1 MAGDERV
8 PLLERLRFTAIFSSN
23 LDEFCMVRVAEL
35 LEAVR
40 TSPNR
45 PRTAG
50 DLLPSEV
57 LDRVGTRMRELV
69 ERQSAMLGELLAELR
84 AAGIAIMPVS
94 EVMPSE
100 RGELAAMFHGSI
112 FPVLTPLAVG
122 PGRPFPYISNL
133 SLSLGV
139 MLRDPETGQRRLA
152 RVKVPEV
159 LPRFLPIGD
168 DGDRFVTLED
178 LIATHLDSLFPG
190 MEIEEHAAFRVT
202 RDADFEIE
210 EAADDLLSAVERELR
225 RRRFG
230 EVVRVELANSMSA
243 GMRHQLL
250 AHLHAD
256 EAYVYAV
263 DGLLDL
269 ADLVELTQIERP
281 ELRYPEWQGVT
292 RPRLRGDGDAPADLF
307 AAIREGDIFVEHP
320 YDAFSTSVERLFEQ
334 AVDDPD
340 VLAIKHTI
348 YRTSG
353 DSPMVPAL
361 IRAAEQGKQA
371 VVLVEL
377 KARFDEARNIGW
389 ARALER
395 AGVHVVHG
403 FPALKTHAK
412 CALVVRREHGGI
424 RRYVHIGTGN
434 YHPRTA
440 RLYTDA
446 GLFTCRP
453 DIAADVSDLFNYL
466 TGFGRPQR
474 YRKLLVAPTDLRER
488 IIDEVRRVTAD
499 TVAGGRG
506 RIVLKMNGLADRPVI
521 ESLYEASQAGVQVD
535 LVVRS
540 ICCLR
545 PGVPDLSEN
554 IRVVSVL
561 GRFLEHERLFAFHG
575 AESRYFLGS
584 ADMMPRNLDSRVE
597 VLVPVEDTAIQGEID
612 TLLET
617 SLSDTRSC
625 FQLMPDG
632 TWERRRPAEGE
643 RRALLARRAHGS
655 RAGGR
660 ARRRRGRRSRGGRR
674 AHRARG
680 QAARRGSRVSSRYA
694 VIDVGTNTVRLLVA
708 EQERRPPHSD
718 VTPTRSCVRLGRDLR
733 ATARISDQSL
743 LHVSEALRSYS
754 GVARKLGAVDLRII
768 ATSAA
773 REAENGQELAARVLA
788 DTGHE
793 LEIID
798 EDEEARLAWVGALNA
813 LDEPWEGE
821 VGVVDVGGGSTEVVV
836 GSIGNGIHFSHSYK
850 LGSGRLTDMCIEHDP
865 PRPFELERV
874 RRIID
879 ETLPAMGEIPQ
890 PQHASAVAGSASNLR
905 RLVGPLLD
913 VEALERAVRILCEHP
928 SRRVARRFELEQE
941 RVRILPAG
949 ALILHACAVRL
960 GVPLWFCKGGIREGA
975 VLDMVAA
982 RLDRPAG

>member
-1 MAGDERV
+1 MAVRRTKKGTEESRLFDRELSWLEWDARVLALADDERT
-8 PLLERLRFTAIFSSN
+8 PLLERLRFAAIFSSN

-40 TSPNR
+40 DSPNR

-69 ERQSAMLGELLAELR
+69 ERHSAVVAGLLEQLAE
-84 AAGIAIMPVS
+84 AGVEVLPVS
-94 EVMPSE
+94 AVAASE
-100 RGELAAMFHGSI
+100 RGELAAMFHGTI

-159 LPRFLPIGD
+159 LPRFLRVGSR
-168 DGDRFVTLED
+168 GDRFVTLED
-178 LIATHLDSLFPG
+178 LIAAHLDSLFPG
-190 MEIEEHAAFRVT
+190 MDVEEHAAFRVT

-230 EVVRVELANSMSA
+230 EVARVELESAMSA

-256 EAYVYAV
+256 DAYVVAV
-263 DGLLDL
+263 DGLLDG
-269 ADLVELTQIERP
+269 ADLVELAALERP

-292 RPRLRGDGDAPADLF
+292 RPRLRGEGDNPADIF
-307 AAIREGDIFVEHP
+307 AAIREGDILVNHP
-320 YDAFSTSVERLFEQ
+320 YDAFSTSVERLIEA

-361 IRAAEQGKQA
+361 IRATEQGKQA

-488 IIDEVRRVTAD
+488 VVDEVRRVTAD
-499 TVAGGRG
+499 AAAGTPG
-506 RIVLKMNGLADRPVI
+506 RIVLKMNGLVDRPVI

-540 ICCLR
+540 ISCLR
-545 PGVPDLSEN
+545 PGVPGLSEN

-575 AESRYFLGS
+575 AESHYFLGS

-597 VLVPVEDTAIQGEID
+597 VVVPVEDPALRGEID
-612 TLLET
+612 VMLET
-617 SLSDTRSC
+617 SLSDNRSS
-625 FQLMPDG
+625 FQLQRDG
-632 TWERRRPAEGE
+632 AWERRRPAPGE
-643 RRALLARRAHGS
+643 PERSAQEELMARAL
-655 RAGGR
+655 
-660 ARRRRGRRSRGGRR
+660 
-674 AHRARG
+674 
-680 QAARRGSRVSSRYA
+680 
-694 VIDVGTNTVRLLVA
+694 
-708 EQERRPPHSD
+708 E
-718 VTPTRSCVRLGRDLR
+718 
-733 ATARISDQSL
+733 
-743 LHVSEALRSYS
+743 
-754 GVARKLGAVDLRII
+754 
-768 ATSAA
+768 
-773 REAENGQELAARVLA
+773 AARVA
-788 DTGHE
+788 
-793 LEIID
+793 
-798 EDEEARLAWVGALNA
+798 DEEADREEAAERIVRAA
-813 LDEPWEGE
+813 KRRGE
-821 VGVVDVGGGSTEVVV
+821 E
-836 GSIGNGIHFSHSYK
+836 
-850 LGSGRLTDMCIEHDP
+850 LT
-865 PRPFELERV
+865 
-874 RRIID
+874 
-879 ETLPAMGEIPQ
+879 
-890 PQHASAVAGSASNLR
+890 
-905 RLVGPLLD
+905 
-913 VEALERAVRILCEHP
+913 
-928 SRRVARRFELEQE
+928 
-941 RVRILPAG
+941 
-949 ALILHACAVRL
+949 
-960 GVPLWFCKGGIREGA
+960 
-975 VLDMVAA
+975 
-982 RLDRPAG
+982 

>member
-1 MAGDERV
+1 MAVRRPKKSPAQSRLFDRELSWVEWDARVLELAGDDRI
-8 PLLERLRFTAIFSSN
+8 PLLERLRFIAIFSSN

-40 TSPNR
+40 DSPSR

-69 ERQSAMLGELLAELR
+69 ERQSAVLADLLAQLR
-84 AAGIAIMPVS
+84 TAGVSVLPVS
-94 EVMPSE
+94 EVAASE
-100 RGELAAMFHGSI
+100 RGELAATFHGTI

-159 LPRFLPIGD
+159 LPRFLRVGNE
-168 DGDRFVTLED
+168 GDRFVALED
-178 LIATHLDSLFPG
+178 LIAAHLDSLFPG
-190 MEIEEHAAFRVT
+190 MEIEEQAAFRVT

-230 EVVRVELANSMSA
+230 EVVRVELASSMSA

-256 EAYVYAV
+256 DAYVYAV

-269 ADLVELTQIERP
+269 ADLVELASLERP
-281 ELRYPEWQGVT
+281 ALRYPEWQGVT
-292 RPRLRGDGDAPADLF
+292 RPRLRGEGDEPADLF
-307 AAIREGDIFVEHP
+307 AAIREGDILVNYP
-320 YDAFSTSVERLFEQ
+320 YDRFSTSVERLIEQ

-340 VLAIKHTI
+340 VLAIKYTI

-353 DSPMVPAL
+353 DSPMVPAV
-361 IRAAEQGKQA
+361 IRAVEQGKQA

-403 FPALKTHAK
+403 FPELKTHAK

-466 TGFGRPQR
+466 TGFGRPRR

-488 IIDEVRRVTAD
+488 IVDEVHRVTAD
-499 TVAGGRG
+499 AAAGGPG
-506 RIVLKMNGLADRPVI
+506 RIVLKMNGLVDRPVI
-521 ESLYEASQAGVQVD
+521 ESLYEASQAGVKVD

-545 PGVPDLSEN
+545 PGVPGLSEN
-554 IRVVSVL
+554 INVVSVL
-561 GRFLEHERLFAFHG
+561 GRFLEHERLYVFHG
-575 AESRYFLGS
+575 ADSRYFLGS

-597 VLVPVEDTAIQGEID
+597 VLVPVEDPALQGELD

-617 SLSDTRSC
+617 SLSDNRSS
-625 FQLMPDG
+625 FQLLPDG
-632 TWERRRPAEGE
+632 TWERRRPAPGE
-643 RRALLARRAHGS
+643 PERSAQEELMARAL
-655 RAGGR
+655 
-660 ARRRRGRRSRGGRR
+660 
-674 AHRARG
+674 
-680 QAARRGSRVSSRYA
+680 
-694 VIDVGTNTVRLLVA
+694 
-708 EQERRPPHSD
+708 E
-718 VTPTRSCVRLGRDLR
+718 
-733 ATARISDQSL
+733 
-743 LHVSEALRSYS
+743 
-754 GVARKLGAVDLRII
+754 
-768 ATSAA
+768 
-773 REAENGQELAARVLA
+773 AARVA
-788 DTGHE
+788 
-793 LEIID
+793 D
-798 EDEEARLAWVGALNA
+798 EDDDREKAAERIVRAAKRR
-813 LDEPWEGE
+813 GE
-821 VGVVDVGGGSTEVVV
+821 D
-836 GSIGNGIHFSHSYK
+836 I
-850 LGSGRLTDMCIEHDP
+850 
-865 PRPFELERV
+865 
-874 RRIID
+874 
-879 ETLPAMGEIPQ
+879 A
-890 PQHASAVAGSASNLR
+890 
-905 RLVGPLLD
+905 
-913 VEALERAVRILCEHP
+913 
-928 SRRVARRFELEQE
+928 
-941 RVRILPAG
+941 
-949 ALILHACAVRL
+949 
-960 GVPLWFCKGGIREGA
+960 
-975 VLDMVAA
+975 
-982 RLDRPAG
+982 

>member
-1 MAGDERV
+1 MAVRRTKKGTEESRLFDRELSWLEWDARVLALADDERT
-8 PLLERLRFTAIFSSN
+8 PLLERLRFAAIFSSN

-40 TSPNR
+40 DSPNR

-69 ERQSAMLGELLAELR
+69 ERHSAVVAGLLEQLAE
-84 AAGIAIMPVS
+84 AGVEVLPVS
-94 EVMPSE
+94 AVAASE
-100 RGELAAMFHGSI
+100 RGELAAMFHGTI

-159 LPRFLPIGD
+159 LPRFLRVGSR
-168 DGDRFVTLED
+168 GDRFVTLED
-178 LIATHLDSLFPG
+178 LIAAHLDSLFPG
-190 MEIEEHAAFRVT
+190 MDVEEHAAFRVT

-230 EVVRVELANSMSA
+230 EVARVELESAMSA

-256 EAYVYAV
+256 DAYVVAV
-263 DGLLDL
+263 DGLLDG
-269 ADLVELTQIERP
+269 ADLVELAALERP

-292 RPRLRGDGDAPADLF
+292 RPRLRGEGDNPADIF
-307 AAIREGDIFVEHP
+307 AAIREGDILVNHP
-320 YDAFSTSVERLFEQ
+320 YDAFSTSVERLIEA

-361 IRAAEQGKQA
+361 IRATEQGKQA

-488 IIDEVRRVTAD
+488 VVDEVRRVTAD
-499 TVAGGRG
+499 AAAGTPG
-506 RIVLKMNGLADRPVI
+506 RIVLKMNGLVDRPVI

-540 ICCLR
+540 ISCLR
-545 PGVPDLSEN
+545 PGVPGLSEN

-575 AESRYFLGS
+575 AESHYFLGS

-597 VLVPVEDTAIQGEID
+597 VVVPVEDPALRGEID
-612 TLLET
+612 LMLET
-617 SLSDTRSC
+617 SLSDNRSS
-625 FQLMPDG
+625 FQLQRDG
-632 TWERRRPAEGE
+632 AWERRRPAPGE
-643 RRALLARRAHGS
+643 PERSAQEELMARAL
-655 RAGGR
+655 
-660 ARRRRGRRSRGGRR
+660 
-674 AHRARG
+674 
-680 QAARRGSRVSSRYA
+680 
-694 VIDVGTNTVRLLVA
+694 
-708 EQERRPPHSD
+708 E
-718 VTPTRSCVRLGRDLR
+718 
-733 ATARISDQSL
+733 
-743 LHVSEALRSYS
+743 
-754 GVARKLGAVDLRII
+754 
-768 ATSAA
+768 
-773 REAENGQELAARVLA
+773 AARVA
-788 DTGHE
+788 
-793 LEIID
+793 
-798 EDEEARLAWVGALNA
+798 DEEADREEAAERIVRAA
-813 LDEPWEGE
+813 KRRGE
-821 VGVVDVGGGSTEVVV
+821 E
-836 GSIGNGIHFSHSYK
+836 
-850 LGSGRLTDMCIEHDP
+850 LT
-865 PRPFELERV
+865 
-874 RRIID
+874 
-879 ETLPAMGEIPQ
+879 
-890 PQHASAVAGSASNLR
+890 
-905 RLVGPLLD
+905 
-913 VEALERAVRILCEHP
+913 
-928 SRRVARRFELEQE
+928 
-941 RVRILPAG
+941 
-949 ALILHACAVRL
+949 
-960 GVPLWFCKGGIREGA
+960 
-975 VLDMVAA
+975 
-982 RLDRPAG
+982 

>member
-1 MAGDERV
+1 M
-8 PLLERLRFTAIFSSN
+8 
-23 LDEFCMVRVAEL
+23 
-35 LEAVR
+35 AVR
-40 TSPNR
+40 RAARRRTRAVAPLR
-45 PRTAG
+45 PRALVARVG
-50 DLLPSEV
+50 RARARARRRRAHAAARAAALLGHLLVQPRRVLHGARGRAARGRARHAQPPAHGRRPAAVRGARPRRACACASSSSARAASPRDLL
-57 LDRVGTRMRELV
+57 
-69 ERQSAMLGELLAELR
+69 AKLAR
-84 AAGIAIMPVS
+84 SRRRGAARRRRSRPR
-94 EVMPSE
+94 E
-100 RGELAAMFHGSI
+100 RGELAAMFHGTI

-159 LPRFLPIGD
+159 LPRFLRVGSR
-168 DGDRFVTLED
+168 GDRFVTLED
-178 LIATHLDSLFPG
+178 LIAAHLDSLFPG
-190 MEIEEHAAFRVT
+190 MEVEEHAAFRVT

-230 EVVRVELANSMSA
+230 EVVRVELASSMSA

-256 EAYVYAV
+256 DAYVVRRRRA
-263 DGLLDL
+263 
-269 ADLVELTQIERP
+269 A
-281 ELRYPEWQGVT
+281 
-292 RPRLRGDGDAPADLF
+292 RPRRPGRARRPRAPRPALSRVAGRDAPA
-307 AAIREGDIFVEHP
+307 AARRGRRARRHLRRDPRGRHP
-320 YDAFSTSVERLFEQ
+320 RQPPLRRASRRRSSASSRQ

-488 IIDEVRRVTAD
+488 IVDEVRRVTAD
-499 TVAGGRG
+499 AAAGTPGSYRAEDERPGRPARDRVAVRGLAGRRAGRSRRAQHLLPAPRRARPVREHPRRQRARALPRARAAVRVPRRGVALLPRLGRHDAAQPRLARRGARAGRG
-506 RIVLKMNGLADRPVI
+506 PRACAP
-521 ESLYEASQAGVQVD
+521 
-535 LVVRS
+535 RS
-540 ICCLR
+540 TC
-545 PGVPDLSEN
+545 
-554 IRVVSVL
+554 
-561 GRFLEHERLFAFHG
+561 
-575 AESRYFLGS
+575 
-584 ADMMPRNLDSRVE
+584 
-597 VLVPVEDTAIQGEID
+597 
-612 TLLET
+612 LLET
-617 SLSDTRSC
+617 SLSDTRSS
-625 FQLMPDG
+625 FQLQPDG
-632 TWERRRPAEGE
+632 AWERRRPAEGE
-643 RRALLARRAHGS
+643 PERSAQEELMARALEAARVADEEADREEAAERIVRA
-655 RAGGR
+655 AK
-660 ARRRRGRRSRGGRR
+660 RRGEDLQVSR
-674 AHRARG
+674 
-680 QAARRGSRVSSRYA
+680 RYA

-708 EQERRPPHSD
+708 EQVDGRLVPGAHRQGARAARARPRARRPHQRREPAARERRAAAAS
-718 VTPTRSCVRLGRDLR
+718 RR
-733 ATARISDQSL
+733 
-743 LHVSEALRSYS
+743 
-754 GVARKLGAVDLRII
+754 VARKLGAADLRII

-788 DTGHE
+788 DTGPR
-793 LEIID
+793 
-798 EDEEARLAWVGALNA
+798 ARDHRRGR
-813 LDEPWEGE
+813 
-821 VGVVDVGGGSTEVVV
+821 GG
-836 GSIGNGIHFSHSYK
+836 
-850 LGSGRLTDMCIEHDP
+850 
-865 PRPFELERV
+865 
-874 RRIID
+874 
-879 ETLPAMGEIPQ
+879 
-890 PQHASAVAGSASNLR
+890 
-905 RLVGPLLD
+905 
-913 VEALERAVRILCEHP
+913 
-928 SRRVARRFELEQE
+928 
-941 RVRILPAG
+941 
-949 ALILHACAVRL
+949 
-960 GVPLWFCKGGIREGA
+960 
-975 VLDMVAA
+975 AA
-982 RLDRPAG
+982 RLGRRAQRARRALGGRGRRRRRRRRLDRDRRRLDRATASTSRTPTSSARAG

>member
-1 MAGDERV
+1 MAVRRPRKTAAKSRLFDRELSWLEWDARVLELPGDDRI
-8 PLLERLRFTAIFSSN
+8 PLLERLRFIAIFSSN

-40 TSPNR
+40 DSPNR

-57 LDRVGTRMRELV
+57 LDRVGSRMRELV
-69 ERQSAMLGELLAELR
+69 ERQSALLADLLVRLR
-84 AAGIAIMPVS
+84 KAGVSVLRVS
-94 EVMPSE
+94 EVAASE
-100 RGELAAMFHGSI
+100 RGELAATFHGTI

-133 SLSLGV
+133 SLSLAV

-159 LPRFLPIGD
+159 LPRFLPVGD
-168 DGDRFVTLED
+168 GGDRFVALED

-190 MEIEEHAAFRVT
+190 MEIEEQAAFRVT

-210 EAADDLLSAVERELR
+210 EAGDDLLSAVESELR

-230 EVVRVELANSMSA
+230 EVVRVELAAAMSA

-256 EAYVYAV
+256 DAYVYAV

-269 ADLVELTQIERP
+269 ADLVELASLERP
-281 ELRYPEWQGVT
+281 GLRYPEWQGVT
-292 RPRLRGDGDAPADLF
+292 RPRLRGEGDEPADLF
-307 AAIREGDIFVEHP
+307 RAIREGDILVNHP
-320 YDAFSTSVERLFEQ
+320 YDRFSTSVERLIEQ

-340 VLAIKHTI
+340 VLAIKYTI

-353 DSPMVPAL
+353 DSPMVPAV
-361 IRAAEQGKQA
+361 IRATEQGKQA

-488 IIDEVRRVTAD
+488 IVDEVRRVTAD
-499 TVAGGRG
+499 AAAGGRG
-506 RIVLKMNGLADRPVI
+506 RIVLKMNGLVDRPVI

-554 IRVVSVL
+554 ITVVSVL
-561 GRFLEHERLFAFHG
+561 GRFLEHERLFTFHG

-597 VLVPVEDTAIQGEID
+597 VLVPVEDAALQAEID

-617 SLSDTRSC
+617 SLSDTRSS
-625 FQLMPDG
+625 FQLQPDG
-632 TWERRRPAEGE
+632 AWERRRPAEGE
-643 RRALLARRAHGS
+643 PERSAQEELMARAL
-655 RAGGR
+655 
-660 ARRRRGRRSRGGRR
+660 
-674 AHRARG
+674 
-680 QAARRGSRVSSRYA
+680 
-694 VIDVGTNTVRLLVA
+694 
-708 EQERRPPHSD
+708 E
-718 VTPTRSCVRLGRDLR
+718 
-733 ATARISDQSL
+733 
-743 LHVSEALRSYS
+743 
-754 GVARKLGAVDLRII
+754 
-768 ATSAA
+768 
-773 REAENGQELAARVLA
+773 AARVA
-788 DTGHE
+788 
-793 LEIID
+793 D
-798 EDEEARLAWVGALNA
+798 EDDDREKAAERIVRAAKRR
-813 LDEPWEGE
+813 GE
-821 VGVVDVGGGSTEVVV
+821 D
-836 GSIGNGIHFSHSYK
+836 I
-850 LGSGRLTDMCIEHDP
+850 
-865 PRPFELERV
+865 
-874 RRIID
+874 
-879 ETLPAMGEIPQ
+879 A
-890 PQHASAVAGSASNLR
+890 
-905 RLVGPLLD
+905 
-913 VEALERAVRILCEHP
+913 
-928 SRRVARRFELEQE
+928 
-941 RVRILPAG
+941 
-949 ALILHACAVRL
+949 
-960 GVPLWFCKGGIREGA
+960 
-975 VLDMVAA
+975 
-982 RLDRPAG
+982 

>member
-1 MAGDERV
+1 MAVRRQKKSAQESRLFDRELSWLEWNARVLELAGDDRV
-8 PLLERLRFTAIFSSN
+8 PLLERLRFSAIFSSN
-23 LDEFCMVRVAEL
+23 LDEFSMVRVAEL

-40 TSPNR
+40 DSPTR

-50 DLLPSEV
+50 DLLPSQV
-57 LDRVGTRMRELV
+57 LDRVGSRMRELV
-69 ERQSAMLGELLAELR
+69 ERQSALVTELLAEL
-84 AAGIAIMPVS
+84 ATAGVAVLPVS
-94 EVMPSE
+94 AVAASE
-100 RGELAAMFHGSI
+100 RAELAAMFHGTI

-159 LPRFLPIGD
+159 LPRFLQVGD
-168 DGDRFVTLED
+168 GGVRFVALED
-178 LIATHLDSLFPG
+178 LIAAHLDSLFPG
-190 MEIEEHAAFRVT
+190 MEVEEQAAFRVT

-230 EVVRVELANSMSA
+230 EVVRVELASAMSA
-243 GMRHQLL
+243 NMRHQLL

-256 EAYVYAV
+256 DAYVYAV

-269 ADLVELTQIERP
+269 ADLVELAGLERRD
-281 ELRYPEWQGVT
+281 LRYPAWQGVT
-292 RPRLRGDGDAPADLF
+292 RPRLRGQGDEPADIF
-307 AAIREGDIFVEHP
+307 AAIRDGDILVNHP
-320 YDAFSTSVERLFEQ
+320 YDRFSTSVERLIEQ

-488 IIDEVRRVTAD
+488 IVDEVRRVTAD
-499 TVAGGRG
+499 TAAGGRG
-506 RIVLKMNGLADRPVI
+506 RIVLKMNGLVDRPVI

-545 PGVPDLSEN
+545 PGVPGLSEN
-554 IRVVSVL
+554 ISVISVL

-575 AESRYFLGS
+575 EESRYFLGS

-597 VLVPVEDTAIQGEID
+597 VLVPVEDPAIRAELDLQ
-612 TLLET
+612 LET
-617 SLSDTRSC
+617 SLADTRSS
-625 FQLMPDG
+625 FQLLPDG

-643 RRALLARRAHGS
+643 PERSSQEELMAL
-655 RAGGR
+655 
-660 ARRRRGRRSRGGRR
+660 
-674 AHRARG
+674 
-680 QAARRGSRVSSRYA
+680 
-694 VIDVGTNTVRLLVA
+694 
-708 EQERRPPHSD
+708 
-718 VTPTRSCVRLGRDLR
+718 
-733 ATARISDQSL
+733 
-743 LHVSEALRSYS
+743 AL
-754 GVARKLGAVDLRII
+754 
-768 ATSAA
+768 
-773 REAENGQELAARVLA
+773 EAARVA
-788 DTGHE
+788 
-793 LEIID
+793 
-798 EDEEARLAWVGALNA
+798 DEEANREEAAERIVRAQKRRGEDLA
-813 LDEPWEGE
+813 
-821 VGVVDVGGGSTEVVV
+821 
-836 GSIGNGIHFSHSYK
+836 
-850 LGSGRLTDMCIEHDP
+850 
-865 PRPFELERV
+865 
-874 RRIID
+874 
-879 ETLPAMGEIPQ
+879 
-890 PQHASAVAGSASNLR
+890 
-905 RLVGPLLD
+905 
-913 VEALERAVRILCEHP
+913 
-928 SRRVARRFELEQE
+928 
-941 RVRILPAG
+941 
-949 ALILHACAVRL
+949 
-960 GVPLWFCKGGIREGA
+960 
-975 VLDMVAA
+975 
-982 RLDRPAG
+982 

>member
-1 MAGDERV
+1 MAVRRAKKTSKESRLFDRELSWLEWDARVLELAGDERI

-40 TSPNR
+40 DAPTR

-50 DLLPSEV
+50 ELLPSEV
-57 LDRVGTRMRELV
+57 LDRVGARMRELV
-69 ERQSAMLGELLAELR
+69 ERQSAVVAELLAELQK
-84 AAGIAIMPVS
+84 ADVAVLPVS
-94 EVMPSE
+94 EVAASE
-100 RGELAAMFHGSI
+100 RGELAAMFHGTI

-139 MLRDPETGQRRLA
+139 MLRDPETGERRLA

-159 LPRFLPIGD
+159 LPRFLQVGD
-168 DGDRFVTLED
+168 EGDRFVALED
-178 LIATHLDSLFPG
+178 LIAAHLDSLFPG
-190 MEIEEHAAFRVT
+190 MEIEEQAAFRVT

-230 EVVRVELANSMSA
+230 EVVRVELASAMSA
-243 GMRHQLL
+243 TMRHQLL

-256 EAYVYAV
+256 DAYVYAV

-269 ADLVELTQIERP
+269 ADLADLASLERP
-281 ELRYPEWQGVT
+281 DLRYPEWQGVT
-292 RPRLRGDGDAPADLF
+292 RPRLRGEGDEPADIF
-307 AAIREGDIFVEHP
+307 AAIREGDILVNHP
-320 YDAFSTSVERLFEQ
+320 YDRFATSVERLIEQ

-488 IIDEVRRVTAD
+488 IIDEVRRVTSDAA
-499 TVAGGRG
+499 AGTPG
-506 RIVLKMNGLADRPVI
+506 RIVLKMNGLVDRPVI
-521 ESLYEASQAGVQVD
+521 ESLYEASQAGVRVE

-545 PGVPDLSEN
+545 PGVSGLSEN
-554 IRVVSVL
+554 ISVMSVL

-597 VLVPVEDTAIQGEID
+597 VIVPVEDAAARAELDVQ
-612 TLLET
+612 LET
-617 SLSDTRSC
+617 SLADTRSS
-625 FQLMPDG
+625 FQLMPNGD
-632 TWERRRPAEGE
+632 WERRRPVNGE
-643 RRALLARRAHGS
+643 PERSSQEELMAL
-655 RAGGR
+655 
-660 ARRRRGRRSRGGRR
+660 
-674 AHRARG
+674 
-680 QAARRGSRVSSRYA
+680 
-694 VIDVGTNTVRLLVA
+694 
-708 EQERRPPHSD
+708 
-718 VTPTRSCVRLGRDLR
+718 
-733 ATARISDQSL
+733 
-743 LHVSEALRSYS
+743 AL
-754 GVARKLGAVDLRII
+754 
-768 ATSAA
+768 
-773 REAENGQELAARVLA
+773 EAARVA
-788 DTGHE
+788 
-793 LEIID
+793 
-798 EDEEARLAWVGALNA
+798 DEEADREKAAERIVRAQKRRGEDLA
-813 LDEPWEGE
+813 
-821 VGVVDVGGGSTEVVV
+821 
-836 GSIGNGIHFSHSYK
+836 
-850 LGSGRLTDMCIEHDP
+850 
-865 PRPFELERV
+865 
-874 RRIID
+874 
-879 ETLPAMGEIPQ
+879 
-890 PQHASAVAGSASNLR
+890 
-905 RLVGPLLD
+905 
-913 VEALERAVRILCEHP
+913 
-928 SRRVARRFELEQE
+928 
-941 RVRILPAG
+941 
-949 ALILHACAVRL
+949 
-960 GVPLWFCKGGIREGA
+960 
-975 VLDMVAA
+975 
-982 RLDRPAG
+982 

>member
-1 MAGDERV
+1 MAVRRPKTSAAKSPLFDRELSWLEWDARVLELAGDERV
-8 PLLERLRFTAIFSSN
+8 PLLERLRFIAIFSSN

-40 TSPNR
+40 DSPHR

-50 DLLPSEV
+50 DLLPPEA
-57 LDRVGTRMRELV
+57 LERVGSRMRELV
-69 ERQSAMLGELLAELR
+69 ERQSALLADLL
-84 AAGIAIMPVS
+84 AQLKTSGVAVQPVS
-94 EVMPSE
+94 EVAAPE
-100 RGELAAMFHGSI
+100 RAELAATFHGTI

-159 LPRFLPIGD
+159 LPRFLAVGD
-168 DGDRFVTLED
+168 AGDRFVALED
-178 LIATHLDSLFPG
+178 LIAAHLDSLFPG
-190 MEIEEHAAFRVT
+190 MEIEEQAAFRVT

-210 EAADDLLSAVERELR
+210 EAADDLVTAVERELR

-230 EVVRVELANSMSA
+230 EVVRVEFASAMSA

-256 EAYVYAV
+256 DAYVYAV

-269 ADLVELTQIERP
+269 ADLVELAALERP
-281 ELRYPEWQGVT
+281 GLRYPEWQGVT
-292 RPRLRGDGDAPADLF
+292 RPRLRGEGDEPADLF
-307 AAIREGDIFVEHP
+307 AAIREGDILVNHP
-320 YDAFSTSVERLFEQ
+320 YDRFSTSVERLIEQ

-340 VLAIKHTI
+340 VLAVKYTI

-353 DSPMVPAL
+353 DSPMVPAV
-361 IRAAEQGKQA
+361 IRAVEQGKQA

-377 KARFDEARNIGW
+377 KARFDEARNLGW

-403 FPALKTHAK
+403 FPELKTHAK

-453 DIAADVSDLFNYL
+453 EIAADVSDLFNYL

-488 IIDEVRRVTAD
+488 IIEEVRRVTAD
-499 TVAGGRG
+499 AAAGGQG
-506 RIVLKMNGLADRPVI
+506 RIVLKMNGLVDRPVI

-545 PGVPDLSEN
+545 PGVPGLSEN

-561 GRFLEHERLFAFHG
+561 GRFLEHERLYTFHG

-597 VLVPVEDTAIQGEID
+597 VLVPVEDRELQSELD

-617 SLSDTRSC
+617 SLSDNRSS
-625 FQLMPDG
+625 FQLLPDG
-632 TWERRRPAEGE
+632 TWERRRPAPGE
-643 RRALLARRAHGS
+643 PERAAQEELMARALE
-655 RAGGR
+655 
-660 ARRRRGRRSRGGRR
+660 
-674 AHRARG
+674 
-680 QAARRGSRVSSRYA
+680 AAS
-694 VIDVGTNTVRLLVA
+694 
-708 EQERRPPHSD
+708 
-718 VTPTRSCVRLGRDLR
+718 
-733 ATARISDQSL
+733 
-743 LHVSEALRSYS
+743 
-754 GVARKLGAVDLRII
+754 VDDDGDREK
-768 ATSAA
+768 AA
-773 REAENGQELAARVLA
+773 
-788 DTGHE
+788 
-793 LEIID
+793 
-798 EDEEARLAWVGALNA
+798 
-813 LDEPWEGE
+813 
-821 VGVVDVGGGSTEVVV
+821 
-836 GSIGNGIHFSHSYK
+836 
-850 LGSGRLTDMCIEHDP
+850 
-865 PRPFELERV
+865 ERV
-874 RRIID
+874 VRAAKRRKED
-879 ETLPAMGEIPQ
+879 LA
-890 PQHASAVAGSASNLR
+890 
-905 RLVGPLLD
+905 
-913 VEALERAVRILCEHP
+913 
-928 SRRVARRFELEQE
+928 
-941 RVRILPAG
+941 
-949 ALILHACAVRL
+949 
-960 GVPLWFCKGGIREGA
+960 
-975 VLDMVAA
+975 
-982 RLDRPAG
+982 

>member
-1 MAGDERV
+1 MAVRRPRKTAAKSRLFDRELSWLEWDARVLELPGDDRI
-8 PLLERLRFTAIFSSN
+8 PLLERLRFIAIFSSN

-40 TSPNR
+40 DSPNR

-57 LDRVGTRMRELV
+57 LDRVGSRMRELV
-69 ERQSAMLGELLAELR
+69 ERQSALLADLLVRLR
-84 AAGIAIMPVS
+84 KAGVSVLRVS
-94 EVMPSE
+94 EVAASE
-100 RGELAAMFHGSI
+100 RGELAATFHGTI

-133 SLSLGV
+133 SLSLAV

-159 LPRFLPIGD
+159 LPRFLPVGD
-168 DGDRFVTLED
+168 GDDRFVALED

-190 MEIEEHAAFRVT
+190 MEIEEQAAFRVT

-210 EAADDLLSAVERELR
+210 EAADDLLSAVESELR

-230 EVVRVELANSMSA
+230 EVVRVELAAAMSA

-256 EAYVYAV
+256 DAYVYAV

-269 ADLVELTQIERP
+269 ADLVELASLERP
-281 ELRYPEWQGVT
+281 KLRYPEWQGVT
-292 RPRLRGDGDAPADLF
+292 RPRLRGEGDEPVDLF
-307 AAIREGDIFVEHP
+307 RAIREGDILVNHP
-320 YDAFSTSVERLFEQ
+320 YDRFSTSVERLIEQ

-340 VLAIKHTI
+340 VLAIKYTI

-353 DSPMVPAL
+353 DSPMVPAV

-499 TVAGGRG
+499 ATAGGRG
-506 RIVLKMNGLADRPVI
+506 RIVLKMNGLVDRPVI

-554 IRVVSVL
+554 IKVVSVL
-561 GRFLEHERLFAFHG
+561 GRFLEHERLFTFHG

-597 VLVPVEDTAIQGEID
+597 VLVPVEDAALQAEID

-617 SLSDTRSC
+617 SLSDTRSS
-625 FQLMPDG
+625 FQLQPDG
-632 TWERRRPAEGE
+632 AWERRRPAEGE
-643 RRALLARRAHGS
+643 PERSAQEELMARAL
-655 RAGGR
+655 
-660 ARRRRGRRSRGGRR
+660 
-674 AHRARG
+674 
-680 QAARRGSRVSSRYA
+680 
-694 VIDVGTNTVRLLVA
+694 
-708 EQERRPPHSD
+708 E
-718 VTPTRSCVRLGRDLR
+718 
-733 ATARISDQSL
+733 
-743 LHVSEALRSYS
+743 
-754 GVARKLGAVDLRII
+754 
-768 ATSAA
+768 
-773 REAENGQELAARVLA
+773 AARVA
-788 DTGHE
+788 
-793 LEIID
+793 D
-798 EDEEARLAWVGALNA
+798 EDDDREKAAERIVRAAKRR
-813 LDEPWEGE
+813 GE
-821 VGVVDVGGGSTEVVV
+821 D
-836 GSIGNGIHFSHSYK
+836 I
-850 LGSGRLTDMCIEHDP
+850 
-865 PRPFELERV
+865 
-874 RRIID
+874 
-879 ETLPAMGEIPQ
+879 A
-890 PQHASAVAGSASNLR
+890 
-905 RLVGPLLD
+905 
-913 VEALERAVRILCEHP
+913 
-928 SRRVARRFELEQE
+928 
-941 RVRILPAG
+941 
-949 ALILHACAVRL
+949 
-960 GVPLWFCKGGIREGA
+960 
-975 VLDMVAA
+975 
-982 RLDRPAG
+982 

>member
-1 MAGDERV
+1 MAVRRARRTAEQSRLFDRELSWLEWDARVLELAGDDRV
-8 PLLERLRFTAIFSSN
+8 PLLERLRFCAIFSSN
-23 LDEFCMVRVAEL
+23 LDEFSMVRVAEL

-40 TSPNR
+40 DNPNR

-57 LDRVGTRMRELV
+57 LERVGSRMRELV
-69 ERQSAMLGELLAELR
+69 ERQSVLVADLLVQLATAGVAVLPV
-84 AAGIAIMPVS
+84 AAVAA
-94 EVMPSE
+94 SE
-100 RGELAAMFHGSI
+100 RGELAATFHGTI

-159 LPRFLPIGD
+159 LPRFLPVGE
-168 DGDRFVTLED
+168 DGTRFVPLED
-178 LIATHLDSLFPG
+178 LIAAHLDSLFPG
-190 MEIEEHAAFRVT
+190 MEIEEQAAFRVT

-230 EVVRVELANSMSA
+230 EVVRVELASSMSA

-256 EAYVYAV
+256 DAYVYAV

-269 ADLVELTQIERP
+269 ADMVELAGLERP
-281 ELRYPEWQGVT
+281 DLRYPEWQGVT
-292 RPRLRGDGDAPADLF
+292 RPRLRAKGDAPADLF
-307 AAIREGDIFVEHP
+307 GAIRDGDILVNHP
-320 YDAFSTSVERLFEQ
+320 YDRFSTSVERLIEQ

-488 IIDEVRRVTAD
+488 IVDEVRRVTAD
-499 TVAGGRG
+499 AAAGGRG
-506 RIVLKMNGLADRPVI
+506 RIVLKMNGLVDRPVI

-540 ICCLR
+540 ISCLR
-545 PGVPDLSEN
+545 PGVPALSEN

-575 AESRYFLGS
+575 EESRYFLGS

-597 VLVPVEDTAIQGEID
+597 VLAPVEEPALRAEID
-612 TLLET
+612 FLLET
-617 SLSDTRSC
+617 SLSDTRSS
-625 FQLMPDG
+625 FQLQPDG

-643 RRALLARRAHGS
+643 PERSAQEELMARALEGARVADEDADREEAAERIVRA
-655 RAGGR
+655 AK
-660 ARRRRGRRSRGGRR
+660 RRG
-674 AHRARG
+674 
-680 QAARRGSRVSSRYA
+680 
-694 VIDVGTNTVRLLVA
+694 
-708 EQERRPPHSD
+708 
-718 VTPTRSCVRLGRDLR
+718 
-733 ATARISDQSL
+733 
-743 LHVSEALRSYS
+743 
-754 GVARKLGAVDLRII
+754 
-768 ATSAA
+768 
-773 REAENGQELAARVLA
+773 
-788 DTGHE
+788 
-793 LEIID
+793 
-798 EDEEARLAWVGALNA
+798 ED
-813 LDEPWEGE
+813 
-821 VGVVDVGGGSTEVVV
+821 
-836 GSIGNGIHFSHSYK
+836 
-850 LGSGRLTDMCIEHDP
+850 
-865 PRPFELERV
+865 
-874 RRIID
+874 
-879 ETLPAMGEIPQ
+879 
-890 PQHASAVAGSASNLR
+890 
-905 RLVGPLLD
+905 
-913 VEALERAVRILCEHP
+913 
-928 SRRVARRFELEQE
+928 
-941 RVRILPAG
+941 
-949 ALILHACAVRL
+949 
-960 GVPLWFCKGGIREGA
+960 IR
-975 VLDMVAA
+975 
-982 RLDRPAG
+982 

>member
-1 MAGDERV
+1 MAVRRPRKSTQKESRLFDRELSWLEWDARVLEVAGDDRI
-8 PLLERLRFTAIFSSN
+8 PLLERLRFSAIFSSN

-40 TSPNR
+40 DSPTR

-50 DLLPSEV
+50 ELLPSEV
-57 LDRVGTRMRELV
+57 LDRVGSRMRELV
-69 ERQSAMLGELLAELR
+69 ERQSALVAELLAELTR
-84 AAGIAIMPVS
+84 AGVAVMPVS
-94 EVMPSE
+94 EVAASE
-100 RGELAAMFHGSI
+100 RGELAAMFHGTI

-139 MLRDPETGQRRLA
+139 MLRDPETGERRLA

-159 LPRFLPIGD
+159 LPRFLQVGN
-168 DGDRFVTLED
+168 DGERFVALED
-178 LIATHLDSLFPG
+178 LIAAHLDSLFPG
-190 MEIEEHAAFRVT
+190 MEIEEQAAFRVT

-230 EVVRVELANSMSA
+230 EVVRVELASAMSA
-243 GMRHQLL
+243 SMRHQLL

-256 EAYVYAV
+256 DAYVYAV

-269 ADLVELTQIERP
+269 ADLVELAGLERP

-292 RPRLRGDGDAPADLF
+292 RPRLRGEGDEPADIF
-307 AAIREGDIFVEHP
+307 AAIRAGDILVNHP
-320 YDAFSTSVERLFEQ
+320 YDRFATSVERLIEQ

-499 TVAGGRG
+499 TAAGGRG
-506 RIVLKMNGLADRPVI
+506 RIVLKMNGLVDRPVI

-545 PGVPDLSEN
+545 PGVAGLSEN
-554 IRVVSVL
+554 IGVVSVL

-575 AESRYFLGS
+575 EESRYFLGS

-597 VLVPVEDTAIQGEID
+597 VLVPVEDVAIRAEID
-612 TLLET
+612 LQLET
-617 SLSDTRSC
+617 SLSDTRSS

-632 TWERRRPAEGE
+632 AWQRRRPGAGE
-643 RRALLARRAHGS
+643 LERSSQEELMARAL
-655 RAGGR
+655 
-660 ARRRRGRRSRGGRR
+660 
-674 AHRARG
+674 
-680 QAARRGSRVSSRYA
+680 
-694 VIDVGTNTVRLLVA
+694 
-708 EQERRPPHSD
+708 E
-718 VTPTRSCVRLGRDLR
+718 
-733 ATARISDQSL
+733 
-743 LHVSEALRSYS
+743 
-754 GVARKLGAVDLRII
+754 
-768 ATSAA
+768 
-773 REAENGQELAARVLA
+773 AARVA
-788 DTGHE
+788 
-793 LEIID
+793 
-798 EDEEARLAWVGALNA
+798 DEEADREEAAERIVRAQKRRGEDLA
-813 LDEPWEGE
+813 
-821 VGVVDVGGGSTEVVV
+821 
-836 GSIGNGIHFSHSYK
+836 
-850 LGSGRLTDMCIEHDP
+850 
-865 PRPFELERV
+865 
-874 RRIID
+874 
-879 ETLPAMGEIPQ
+879 
-890 PQHASAVAGSASNLR
+890 
-905 RLVGPLLD
+905 
-913 VEALERAVRILCEHP
+913 
-928 SRRVARRFELEQE
+928 
-941 RVRILPAG
+941 
-949 ALILHACAVRL
+949 
-960 GVPLWFCKGGIREGA
+960 
-975 VLDMVAA
+975 
-982 RLDRPAG
+982 

>member
-1 MAGDERV
+1 VAVRRSKKGTAQSRLFDRELSWLEWDARVLALVGDERI

-40 TSPNR
+40 DSPHR

-57 LDRVGTRMRELV
+57 LDRVGARMRDLV
-69 ERQSAMLGELLAELR
+69 EQQSSLTADLLVALAKEGV
-84 AAGIAIMPVS
+84 AVVPVS
-94 EVMPSE
+94 AVDASE
-100 RGELAAMFHGSI
+100 RGELAAMYHGTI

-159 LPRFLPIGD
+159 LPRFLAVGD
-168 DGDRFVTLED
+168 DGDRFVALED
-178 LIATHLDSLFPG
+178 LIAAHLDSLFPG
-190 MEIEEHAAFRVT
+190 MEIEEQAAFRVT

-230 EVVRVELANSMSA
+230 EVVRVELASSMSA

-256 EAYVYAV
+256 DAYVYAV
-263 DGLLDL
+263 DGLLDH
-269 ADLVELTQIERP
+269 ADLVELAGLERSD
-281 ELRYPEWQGVT
+281 LRYPEWQGVT
-292 RPRLRGDGDAPADLF
+292 RPRLRGDGDADTPADIF
-307 AAIREGDIFVEHP
+307 AAIREGDIFVNHP
-320 YDAFSTSVERLFEQ
+320 YDRFSTSVERLIEQ

-389 ARALER
+389 SRALER

-488 IIDEVRRVTAD
+488 IIDEVRRVSAD
-499 TVAGGRG
+499 AAAGGRG
-506 RIVLKMNGLADRPVI
+506 RIVLKMNGLVDRPVI

-535 LVVRS
+535 LVVRG

-545 PGVPDLSEN
+545 PGVPGLSDN
-554 IRVVSVL
+554 IGVTSVL

-575 AESRYFLGS
+575 EQSSYFLGS

-597 VLVPVEDTAIQGEID
+597 VLVPVEDPALRADID
-612 TLLET
+612 FLLET
-617 SLSDTRSC
+617 SLADTRSS
-625 FQLMPDG
+625 FRLRSDG
-632 TWERRRPAEGE
+632 TWERRRPAQDELE
-643 RRALLARRAHGS
+643 HSAQEELMARAL
-655 RAGGR
+655 
-660 ARRRRGRRSRGGRR
+660 
-674 AHRARG
+674 
-680 QAARRGSRVSSRYA
+680 
-694 VIDVGTNTVRLLVA
+694 
-708 EQERRPPHSD
+708 E
-718 VTPTRSCVRLGRDLR
+718 
-733 ATARISDQSL
+733 
-743 LHVSEALRSYS
+743 
-754 GVARKLGAVDLRII
+754 
-768 ATSAA
+768 
-773 REAENGQELAARVLA
+773 AARVA
-788 DTGHE
+788 
-793 LEIID
+793 D
-798 EDEEARLAWVGALNA
+798 EDADREEAAERIVRAAKRR
-813 LDEPWEGE
+813 GE
-821 VGVVDVGGGSTEVVV
+821 D
-836 GSIGNGIHFSHSYK
+836 I
-850 LGSGRLTDMCIEHDP
+850 
-865 PRPFELERV
+865 
-874 RRIID
+874 
-879 ETLPAMGEIPQ
+879 A
-890 PQHASAVAGSASNLR
+890 
-905 RLVGPLLD
+905 
-913 VEALERAVRILCEHP
+913 
-928 SRRVARRFELEQE
+928 
-941 RVRILPAG
+941 
-949 ALILHACAVRL
+949 
-960 GVPLWFCKGGIREGA
+960 
-975 VLDMVAA
+975 
-982 RLDRPAG
+982 

>member
-1 MAGDERV
+1 MAVRRAKKTSKESRLFDRELSWLEWDARVLELAGDERI

-40 TSPNR
+40 DAPTR

-50 DLLPSEV
+50 ELLPSEV
-57 LDRVGTRMRELV
+57 LERVGTRMRDLV
-69 ERQSAMLGELLAELR
+69 EQQSAVVAELLAEL
-84 AAGIAIMPVS
+84 AKAGVEVMPVS
-94 EVMPSE
+94 AVAASE

-139 MLRDPETGQRRLA
+139 MLRDPETGERRLA

-159 LPRFLPIGD
+159 LPRFLEVGN
-168 DGDRFVTLED
+168 DGERFVALED
-178 LIATHLDSLFPG
+178 LIAAHLDSLFPG

-230 EVVRVELANSMSA
+230 EVVRVELTSAMSA
-243 GMRHQLL
+243 SMRHQLL
-250 AHLHAD
+250 AHLHAED
-256 EAYVYAV
+256 AYVYAV

-269 ADLVELTQIERP
+269 ADLADLAGLERP
-281 ELRYPEWQGVT
+281 DLRYPEWPGVT
-292 RPRLRGDGDAPADLF
+292 RPRLRGEGDEPADIF
-307 AAIREGDIFVEHP
+307 AAIREGDILVNHP
-320 YDAFSTSVERLFEQ
+320 YDRFATSVERLIEQ

-361 IRAAEQGKQA
+361 IRAREQGKQA

-488 IIDEVRRVTAD
+488 IVDEVRRVSAD
-499 TVAGGRG
+499 AAAGTPG
-506 RIVLKMNGLADRPVI
+506 RIVLKMNGLVDRPVI
-521 ESLYEASQAGVQVD
+521 ESLYEASQAGVRVE

-545 PGVPDLSEN
+545 PGVPGLSEN
-554 IRVVSVL
+554 ISVMSVL

-575 AESRYFLGS
+575 EESRYFLGS

-597 VLVPVEDTAIQGEID
+597 VIVPVEDAAARAELDLQ
-612 TLLET
+612 LET
-617 SLSDTRSC
+617 SLADTRSS

-632 TWERRRPAEGE
+632 EWQRRRPAAGE
-643 RRALLARRAHGS
+643 PERSSQEELMARAL
-655 RAGGR
+655 
-660 ARRRRGRRSRGGRR
+660 
-674 AHRARG
+674 
-680 QAARRGSRVSSRYA
+680 
-694 VIDVGTNTVRLLVA
+694 
-708 EQERRPPHSD
+708 E
-718 VTPTRSCVRLGRDLR
+718 
-733 ATARISDQSL
+733 
-743 LHVSEALRSYS
+743 
-754 GVARKLGAVDLRII
+754 
-768 ATSAA
+768 
-773 REAENGQELAARVLA
+773 AARVA
-788 DTGHE
+788 
-793 LEIID
+793 
-798 EDEEARLAWVGALNA
+798 DEEADREKAAERIVRAQKRRGEDLA
-813 LDEPWEGE
+813 
-821 VGVVDVGGGSTEVVV
+821 
-836 GSIGNGIHFSHSYK
+836 
-850 LGSGRLTDMCIEHDP
+850 
-865 PRPFELERV
+865 
-874 RRIID
+874 
-879 ETLPAMGEIPQ
+879 
-890 PQHASAVAGSASNLR
+890 
-905 RLVGPLLD
+905 
-913 VEALERAVRILCEHP
+913 
-928 SRRVARRFELEQE
+928 
-941 RVRILPAG
+941 
-949 ALILHACAVRL
+949 
-960 GVPLWFCKGGIREGA
+960 
-975 VLDMVAA
+975 
-982 RLDRPAG
+982 

>member
-1 MAGDERV
+1 
-8 PLLERLRFTAIFSSN
+8 
-23 LDEFCMVRVAEL
+23 
-35 LEAVR
+35 
-40 TSPNR
+40 
-45 PRTAG
+45 
-50 DLLPSEV
+50 
-57 LDRVGTRMRELV
+57 
-69 ERQSAMLGELLAELR
+69 
-84 AAGIAIMPVS
+84 
-94 EVMPSE
+94 
-100 RGELAAMFHGSI
+100 
-112 FPVLTPLAVG
+112 
-122 PGRPFPYISNL
+122 
-133 SLSLGV
+133 

-159 LPRFLPIGD
+159 LPRFLPVGD
-168 DGDRFVTLED
+168 DGDRFVALED
-178 LIATHLDSLFPG
+178 LIAAHLDSLFPG

-230 EVVRVELANSMSA
+230 EVVRVELASSMSA

-256 EAYVYAV
+256 DAYVYAV

-269 ADLVELTQIERP
+269 ADLVELAGLERP

-292 RPRLRGDGDAPADLF
+292 RPRLRGDGDEPADLF
-307 AAIREGDIFVEHP
+307 AAIREGDILVNHP
-320 YDAFSTSVERLFEQ
+320 YDRFSTSVERLIEQ

-499 TVAGGRG
+499 AAAGGRG
-506 RIVLKMNGLADRPVI
+506 RIVLKMNGLVDRPVI

-545 PGVPDLSEN
+545 PGVPGLSEN
-554 IRVVSVL
+554 IRVTQRARALPRARAAVRVPRRRVELLPRL
-561 GRFLEHERLFAFHG
+561 GRHDAAQPRLAGRGARARRGHG
-575 AESRYFLGS
+575 AAGRDRHP
-584 ADMMPRNLDSRVE
+584 ARDVAVRHAQ
-597 VLVPVEDTAIQGEID
+597 LVPAH
-612 TLLET
+612 
-617 SLSDTRSC
+617 
-625 FQLMPDG
+625 
-632 TWERRRPAEGE
+632 
-643 RRALLARRAHGS
+643 ARRHLGAPPPRPG
-655 RAGGR
+655 RAGALGPGGADGARARSR
-660 ARRRRGRRSRGGRR
+660 ARRRRGGRPRGGGR
-674 AHRARG
+674 AHRARPE
-680 QAARRGSRVSSRYA
+680 APRRGSRVSGPRYA

-708 EQERRPPHSD
+708 EQVDGRLVPVAHRQGARAPRPRPRPRQPHQRPEPAARQRRAAELLERGAQARRGRPAHH
-718 VTPTRSCVRLGRDLR
+718 RDLR
-733 ATARISDQSL
+733 RARGR
-743 LHVSEALRSYS
+743 ERAGTGR
-754 GVARKLGAVDLRII
+754 ARAGRH
-768 ATSAA
+768 
-773 REAENGQELAARVLA
+773 R
-788 DTGHE
+788 HE

-821 VGVVDVGGGSTEVVV
+821 VGVVDVGGGSTEIVV

-850 LGSGRLTDMCIEHDP
+850 LGSGRLTDLCIEHDP

-879 ETLPAMGEIPQ
+879 ETLPPIGEIPQ

-905 RLVGPLLD
+905 RMVGPLLD
-913 VEALERAVRILCEHP
+913 IEALERAVRILCEHP
-928 SRRVARRFELEQE
+928 SRRIARRFELEQE
-941 RVRILPAG
+941 RVRIMPAG

-982 RLDRPAG
+982 RLDRPSA

>member
-1 MAGDERV
+1 MAVRRPKKTTEQSRLFDRELSWLEWDARVLELAADDRV
-8 PLLERLRFTAIFSSN
+8 PLLERLRFVAIFSSN

-40 TSPNR
+40 DSPNL

-57 LDRVGTRMRELV
+57 LDRVGMRIRELV
-69 ERQSAMLGELLAELR
+69 ERQSVLLTDMLVQLR
-84 AAGIAIMPVS
+84 ADGVAVMPVS
-94 EVMPSE
+94 EVEASE
-100 RGELAAMFHGSI
+100 RGELAATFHGTI

-159 LPRFLPIGD
+159 LPRFLRVGNE
-168 DGDRFVTLED
+168 GDRFVALED
-178 LIATHLDSLFPG
+178 LIAAHLDSLFPG

-230 EVVRVELANSMSA
+230 EVVRVELASSMSA

-256 EAYVYAV
+256 DAYVYAV
-263 DGLLDL
+263 DGWLDL
-269 ADLVELTQIERP
+269 ADLVELAGLERP

-292 RPRLRGDGDAPADLF
+292 RPRLRGEDDEPADLF
-307 AAIREGDIFVEHP
+307 AAIREGDILVNHP
-320 YDAFSTSVERLFEQ
+320 YDRFSTSVERLIEQ

-340 VLAIKHTI
+340 VLAIKYTI

-353 DSPMVPAL
+353 DSPMVPAV
-361 IRAAEQGKQA
+361 IRASEQGKEA

-403 FPALKTHAK
+403 FPELKTHAK

-466 TGFGRPQR
+466 TGFGRPRR

-488 IIDEVRRVTAD
+488 IIDEVRRVTAEAA
-499 TVAGGRG
+499 AGGPA
-506 RIVLKMNGLADRPVI
+506 RIVLKMNGLVDRPVI
-521 ESLYEASQAGVQVD
+521 ESLYEASQAGVKVD
-535 LVVRS
+535 LVVRG

-545 PGVPDLSEN
+545 PGVPGLSDN
-554 IRVVSVL
+554 IKVVSVL
-561 GRFLEHERLFAFHG
+561 GRFLEHERLYTFHG
-575 AESRYFLGS
+575 AESHYFLGS

-597 VLVPVEDTAIQGEID
+597 VIVPVEDPALQGEID

-617 SLSDTRSC
+617 SLGDNRSS

-632 TWERRRPAEGE
+632 MWERRRPAEGE
-643 RRALLARRAHGS
+643 PERSAQEELMARATEAAQVADEHDDREKAAERRVRA
-655 RAGGR
+655 AK
-660 ARRRRGRRSRGGRR
+660 RRG
-674 AHRARG
+674 
-680 QAARRGSRVSSRYA
+680 
-694 VIDVGTNTVRLLVA
+694 
-708 EQERRPPHSD
+708 E
-718 VTPTRSCVRLGRDLR
+718 DL
-733 ATARISDQSL
+733 A
-743 LHVSEALRSYS
+743 
-754 GVARKLGAVDLRII
+754 
-768 ATSAA
+768 
-773 REAENGQELAARVLA
+773 
-788 DTGHE
+788 
-793 LEIID
+793 
-798 EDEEARLAWVGALNA
+798 
-813 LDEPWEGE
+813 
-821 VGVVDVGGGSTEVVV
+821 
-836 GSIGNGIHFSHSYK
+836 
-850 LGSGRLTDMCIEHDP
+850 
-865 PRPFELERV
+865 
-874 RRIID
+874 
-879 ETLPAMGEIPQ
+879 
-890 PQHASAVAGSASNLR
+890 
-905 RLVGPLLD
+905 
-913 VEALERAVRILCEHP
+913 
-928 SRRVARRFELEQE
+928 
-941 RVRILPAG
+941 
-949 ALILHACAVRL
+949 
-960 GVPLWFCKGGIREGA
+960 
-975 VLDMVAA
+975 
-982 RLDRPAG
+982 

>member
-1 MAGDERV
+1 MAVRRPKKGTEQSRLFDRELSWLEWDARVLEMAGDERT
-8 PLLERLRFTAIFSSN
+8 PLLERLRFSAIFSSN

-40 TSPNR
+40 DTPNR

-57 LDRVGTRMRELV
+57 LDRVGSRMRELV
-69 ERQSAMLGELLAELR
+69 ERQSSVTAELLEKLAGAGVEVLR
-84 AAGIAIMPVS
+84 VADVEA
-94 EVMPSE
+94 SE
-100 RGELAAMFHGSI
+100 RGELAAMFHGTI

-152 RVKVPEV
+152 RVKVPDV
-159 LPRFLPIGD
+159 LPRFLRVGSR
-168 DGDRFVTLED
+168 GDRFVTLED
-178 LIATHLDSLFPG
+178 LIAAHLDSLFPG
-190 MEIEEHAAFRVT
+190 MEVEEHAAFRVT

-230 EVVRVELANSMSA
+230 EVVRVELESSMSA

-256 EAYVYAV
+256 DAYVVSV

-269 ADLVELTQIERP
+269 ADLVELAGLDRP
-281 ELRYPEWQGVT
+281 DLRYPEWHGVT
-292 RPRLRGDGDAPADLF
+292 RPRLRGEGDKPADIF
-307 AAIREGDIFVEHP
+307 AAIREGDILVNHP
-320 YDAFSTSVERLFEQ
+320 YDAFSTSVERLIEQ

-361 IRAAEQGKQA
+361 IRAAEHGIEA

-488 IIDEVRRVTAD
+488 IVDEIRRVSAD
-499 TVAGGRG
+499 AAAGGQG
-506 RIVLKMNGLADRPVI
+506 RIVLKMNGLVDRPVI
-521 ESLYEASQAGVQVD
+521 EALYEASQAGVQVD

-545 PGVPDLSEN
+545 PGVPGLSEN
-554 IRVVSVL
+554 ITVVSVL

-597 VLVPVEDTAIQGEID
+597 VLAPVEDPALRAEID
-612 TLLET
+612 VLLET
-617 SLSDTRSC
+617 SLSDTRSS
-625 FQLMPDG
+625 FQLQPDG
-632 TWERRRPAEGE
+632 TWERRRPAPGE
-643 RRALLARRAHGS
+643 PERSAQEELMARAL
-655 RAGGR
+655 
-660 ARRRRGRRSRGGRR
+660 
-674 AHRARG
+674 
-680 QAARRGSRVSSRYA
+680 
-694 VIDVGTNTVRLLVA
+694 
-708 EQERRPPHSD
+708 E
-718 VTPTRSCVRLGRDLR
+718 
-733 ATARISDQSL
+733 
-743 LHVSEALRSYS
+743 
-754 GVARKLGAVDLRII
+754 
-768 ATSAA
+768 
-773 REAENGQELAARVLA
+773 AARVA
-788 DTGHE
+788 
-793 LEIID
+793 
-798 EDEEARLAWVGALNA
+798 DEEADREEAA
-813 LDEPWEGE
+813 
-821 VGVVDVGGGSTEVVV
+821 
-836 GSIGNGIHFSHSYK
+836 
-850 LGSGRLTDMCIEHDP
+850 
-865 PRPFELERV
+865 ERV
-874 RRIID
+874 VRAAKRH
-879 ETLPAMGEIPQ
+879 GE
-890 PQHASAVAGSASNLR
+890 
-905 RLVGPLLD
+905 
-913 VEALERAVRILCEHP
+913 
-928 SRRVARRFELEQE
+928 EL
-941 RVRILPAG
+941 
-949 ALILHACAVRL
+949 
-960 GVPLWFCKGGIREGA
+960 K
-975 VLDMVAA
+975 
-982 RLDRPAG
+982 